1 MRTVLK
7 NLSYIATFDD
17 QDVELGDADIAID
30 GPRIDR
36 IGRDLPTH
44 NADRVIDG
52 SGLLATPGLVNAHQ
66 HLYQASL
73 RTIPRLER
81 SGMPA
86 FLAVQNT
93 VALDRW
99 RAGQLGARDQRAI
112 ARAALAES
120 VLGGITTVADQH
132 LFFPGEQ
139 PETYVEQTI
148 AAAGEVGVRLHACR
162 GTITFSRAQGGRV
175 SDEQAEPIED
185 IVRHCRELIAEYHDP
200 EPFAMVRVALAPSG
214 VISDIPPL
222 FEALAELGTAYRP
235 APSADRDTDGLGA
248 LPRKR
253 EVPPPACGGTQN
265 GPRRFLGDFATAG

>member
-44 NADRVIDG
+44 NSDRVIDG
-52 SGLLATPGLVNAHQ
+52 SGLLATPGLINAHQ

-99 RAGQLGARDQRAI
+99 RAGHQAWRTCHILRPWGERFDGDTDQR
-112 ARAALAES
+112 R
-120 VLGGITTVADQH
+120 DD
-132 LFFPGEQ
+132 
-139 PETYVEQTI
+139 
-148 AAAGEVGVRLHACR
+148 
-162 GTITFSRAQGGRV
+162 GR
-175 SDEQAEPIED
+175 
-185 IVRHCRELIAEYHDP
+185 
-200 EPFAMVRVALAPSG
+200 
-214 VISDIPPL
+214 
-222 FEALAELGTAYRP
+222 T
-235 APSADRDTDGLGA
+235 
-248 LPRKR
+248 
-253 EVPPPACGGTQN
+253 
-265 GPRRFLGDFATAG
+265 